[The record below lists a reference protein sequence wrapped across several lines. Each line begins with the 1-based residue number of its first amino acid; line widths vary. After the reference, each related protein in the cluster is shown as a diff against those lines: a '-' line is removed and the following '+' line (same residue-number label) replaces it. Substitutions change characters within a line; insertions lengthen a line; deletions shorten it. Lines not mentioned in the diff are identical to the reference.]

1 MVLSLAIKNGVFMR
15 YCTNDAGG
23 VNDGD
28 EIIVKMINYSIIGYT
43 TQQWVLCV
51 SYTKTSWGWAVP
63 SSD

>member
-43 TQQWVLCV
+43 TQQWVLSIATIV
-51 SYTKTSWGWAVP
+51 KLQAKSL
-63 SSD
+63 D